1 MGTLHGWGQSQLNKG
16 REECQL
22 FHLCFSKG
30 SVTLN
35 PPQHCLYVPHS
46 QDKQPLA
53 GLLLL
58 SCRNTGTLNQEQ
70 RAFPPFTEEQG
81 LKNHSP
87 RNSWKDFL
95 ERCRNEIQESFQED
109 TWPLQAFL
117 GHTPWLVWIAVTTQ
131 SFTCFCWTNPEFPP
145 WPVPKYIYIHLRPC
159 TTPLL
164 SHIPFAPAAK
174 GSAPATRC
182 QQHSSDLQ
190 SFPNQLPC
198 NVQLPLFITP
208 TNSNATHQGP
218 QINSST
224 AMQYL
229 ST

>member
-1 MGTLHGWGQSQLNKG
+1 MSVIPPLLFKRQCHVKPTTALSLCATLPRQTAPGWAIAAELQEH
-16 REECQL
+16 R
-22 FHLCFSKG
+22 
-30 SVTLN
+30 
-35 PPQHCLYVPHS
+35 P
-46 QDKQPLA
+46 
-53 GLLLL
+53 
-58 SCRNTGTLNQEQ
+58 TGTLNQEQ

-145 WPVPKYIYIHLRPC
+145 WPVPKYIYVHLRPC